1 MDLYLE
7 NSLKCSRQTTY
18 SYSTSFSLGIRML
31 KKRFRPG
38 IFAVYGFVRIADE
51 IVDTFHHQP
60 QRELLEAFRK
70 ETWDAIEKQFST
82 NPILHSFQW
91 AVNRYGIDHHLIEAF
106 LYSMELDLTEKV
118 YNREQLNTY
127 IYGSAEVV
135 GLMCLRIFLDHDVE
149 EYNRLVHPARKLG
162 EAFQKVNFLRDI
174 KDDYFNKGRKYFG
187 HVDVEN
193 FTAEVKQE
201 IEREIKQ
208 AFDEAYTGIKQLH
221 PNVRFGVYLAYRY
234 YLELL
239 KILQAAPPDQLLN
252 VRCRVPD
259 RRKFRLMLTAAIRN
273 SLNII

>member
-51 IVDTFHHQP
+51 IVDTFHQQP
-60 QRELLEAFRK
+60 QRELLEEFKAN
-70 ETWDAIEKQFST
+70 TWNAIEKQFST

-106 LYSMELDLTEKV
+106 LHSMELDLTEKV
-118 YNREQLNTY
+118 YDTQQLDTY

-135 GLMCLRIFLDHDVE
+135 GLMCLRIFLDQNPE
-149 EYNRLVHPARKLG
+149 EYTRLVHPARKLG

-174 KDDYFNKGRKYFG
+174 KDDYYNKGRKYFG

-193 FTAEVKQE
+193 FTPETKQE
-201 IEREIKQ
+201 IEENIQQ
-208 AFDEAYTGIKQLH
+208 AFDEAYIGIKQLNR
-221 PNVRFGVYLAYRY
+221 NVRFGVYLAYRY

-239 KILQAAPPDQLLN
+239 KILRAAPPEMLLDT
-252 VRCRVPD
+252 RCRVSD
-259 RRKFRLMLTAAIRN
+259 RRKFRLMVTAAIRN
-273 SLNII
+273 SLDLI

>member
-7 NSLKCSRQTTY
+7 NSLKCSRQTTF

-31 KKRFRPG
+31 NKRFRPG

-51 IVDTFHHQP
+51 IVDTFHQQP
-60 QRELLEAFRK
+60 QQELLDAFRAN
-70 ETWDAIEKQFST
+70 TWNAIEQQFST

-118 YNREQLNTY
+118 YDTAKLETY

-135 GLMCLRIFLDHDVE
+135 GLMCLRIFLDQNPE
-149 EYNRLVHPARKLG
+149 EYNRLVYPARKLG

-174 KDDYFNKGRKYFG
+174 KDDYYNKGRKYFEQVN
-187 HVDVEN
+187 VDN
-193 FTAEVKQE
+193 FTPQIKRE
-201 IEREIKQ
+201 IEDDIQQ
-208 AFDEAYTGIKQLH
+208 AFDEAYIGIKQLNR
-221 PNVRFGVYLAYRY
+221 NVRFGVYLAYRY

-239 KILQAAPPDQLLN
+239 KILRAVPPDQLLN
-252 VRCRVPD
+252 TRCRVSD
-259 RRKFRLMLTAAIRN
+259 GRKFRLMFTAAIRN
-273 SLNII
+273 WLNLI